1 MKERESWID
10 YLRSFIILTVVIHHA
25 TLAYT
30 TYAHFNMEAYILS
43 TNPIVDVQ
51 RWIGFDGLVY
61 FNDIFFMSLM
71 FLISGFFVISS
82 LKRKGT
88 RLFIND
94 RFRRL
99 FVPFIFG
106 ATLIALLAY
115 YPSYIYSHNDKNIF
129 KYIID
134 FLTIEYW
141 PAGPAWFLWVLFIF
155 NLIFVWIYPRINV
168 FLERVGNS
176 LLSFI
181 NKPILSVVGWF
192 LLTWI
197 LYVPMRLLFGP
208 EGWASLGP
216 FDFQISRFM
225 LYFGYFILGT
235 VVGTIPLDKGFLS
248 DQSTFMRNWL
258 LFIFLSLS
266 TFCLLLLIDNPL
278 KRLVQAGSISSFSSN
293 LIYCSVFVASC
304 IFSCAAYLSTAKAI
318 FRQKRIFWDNITA
331 NSFTIYLIHYVFII
345 WGQYILLNLALPVL
359 LKFLI
364 VALCSI
370 SLSYL
375 ISHYLHKSKKISR
388 YL

>member
-25 TLAYT
+25 SLAYT
-30 TYAHFNMEAYILS
+30 TYAHFNKEAYILS
-43 TNPIVDVQ
+43 TNPMVDVQ

-94 RFRRL
+94 RFSRL

-115 YPSYIYSHNDKNIF
+115 YPSYIYSHDDKNIL
-129 KYIID
+129 KYIGD

-155 NLIFVWIYPRINV
+155 NLIFVWIYPRLNV
-168 FLERVGNS
+168 FLERVGKS

-181 NKPILSVVGWF
+181 NKPILLVVGWF

-235 VVGTIPLDKGFLS
+235 VVGTIPLDKGLLS

-266 TFCLLLLIDNPL
+266 TFCLLLFIDNPL

-304 IFSCAAYLSTAKAI
+304 IFSCAAYLTTAKAI
-318 FRQKRIFWDNITA
+318 FRRKRIFWDIITS

-345 WGQYILLNLALPVL
+345 WGQYILLNLALPAFI
-359 LKFLI
+359 KFFI
-364 VALCSI
+364 VTLCSI
-370 SLSYL
+370 SLSLL
-375 ISHYLHKSKKISR
+375 ISHYLHKSKKISS
-388 YL
+388 

>member
-30 TYAHFNMEAYILS
+30 TYAHLNMEAYILS

-375 ISHYLHKSKKISR
+375 ISHYLHKSKKIRR